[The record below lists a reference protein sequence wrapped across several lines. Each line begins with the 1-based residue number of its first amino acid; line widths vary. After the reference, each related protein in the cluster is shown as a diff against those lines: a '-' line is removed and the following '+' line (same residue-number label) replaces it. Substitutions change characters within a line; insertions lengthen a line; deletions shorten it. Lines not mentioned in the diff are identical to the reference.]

1 MYFTKDYLKKSKKE
15 QEEILLKACEETQKA
30 EEYLK
35 KRLRI
40 DRFSG
45 MEFFNAYKKEKD
57 IIVQLGAVKL
67 KIRNA
72 EKIECDGYEYE
83 KIWLNK
89 SQIYAGE
96 LGYKNGKFELRFVV
110 ENQEKDFYFL
120 SIKGKGIEEM
130 GGSDDKEE

>member
-1 MYFTKDYLKKSKKE
+1 
-15 QEEILLKACEETQKA
+15 
-30 EEYLK
+30 
-35 KRLRI
+35 
-40 DRFSG
+40 

-96 LGYKNGKFELRFVV
+96 LGYENGKFALSFIV
-110 ENQEKDFYFL
+110 ENQEKELYLL
-120 SIKGKGIEEM
+120 SIAGKGVEEID
-130 GGSDDKEE
+130 GSE

>member
-57 IIVQLGAVKL
+57 IVTL
-67 KIRNA
+67 
-72 EKIECDGYEYE
+72 EKIDTLDFL
-83 KIWLNK
+83 KNK
-89 SQIYAGE
+89 
-96 LGYKNGKFELRFVV
+96 NV
-110 ENQEKDFYFL
+110 E
-120 SIKGKGIEEM
+120 
-130 GGSDDKEE
+130 